1 MFKHYVDSL
10 EIELVKKKKKLLK
23 NIINSY
29 SSINL

>member
-10 EIELVKKKKKLLK
+10 EIELVKKKKLLK